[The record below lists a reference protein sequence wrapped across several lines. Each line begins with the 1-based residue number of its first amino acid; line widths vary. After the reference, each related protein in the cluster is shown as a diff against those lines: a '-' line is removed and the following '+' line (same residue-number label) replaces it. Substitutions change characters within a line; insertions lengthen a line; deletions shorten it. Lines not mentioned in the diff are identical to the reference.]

1 MREKRLPTWI
11 VLLALGPLA
20 GIAAAQE
27 APSLKTE
34 KEKLSYALGMSVGRQ
49 LALRDV
55 TVDPAVFARGLND
68 ALFGPRTLLT
78 EDQANA
84 AVAQMD
90 AEWKRRQW
98 DAKVKQG
105 EESEKAGTA
114 FLAENA
120 QKEGV
125 VTLPSGLQ
133 YTILKAGNGRKPS
146 DGDTVEVNYRGTL
159 LDGVEFDNSFR
170 AGKPA
175 TFPLS
180 AVIPGWR
187 EALKLMPVGSTWR
200 LFVPPQLAYG
210 EKGNGVTIGPY
221 TTLVFEVELVG
232 IK

>member
-1 MREKRLPTWI
+1 MREKTLPTWI

-20 GIAAAQE
+20 GIAVAQE
-27 APSLKTE
+27 APALKTD
-34 KEKLSYALGMSVGRQ
+34 KERLSYALGMSIARQ

-55 TVDPAVFARGLND
+55 VVDPAVFARGLND
-68 ALFGPRTLLT
+68 ALFGGRTLLT
-78 EDQANA
+78 DDQANA
-84 AVAQMD
+84 AIATMD

-98 DAKVKQG
+98 DAKVRQG
-105 EESEKAGTA
+105 EESERAGTA

-120 QKEGV
+120 KKEGV
-125 VTLPSGLQ
+125 VTLASGLQ
-133 YTILKAGNGRKPS
+133 YRVLKAGTGRKPT

-159 LDGVEFDNSFR
+159 LDGVEFDSSFR